1 MHSRIRFT
9 NSTKYAK
16 IMIYFTSIILPFI
29 FVGLILNGAPL
40 INSINLTLL
49 PILCS
54 ILFYF
59 ENYCINNKTNKKI
72 INNLN
77 IFITKYFKVPIFFQ
91 SDFWRSLNI
100 ILITYIILFQNISLL
115 TFILSFIL
123 NIINAITILFK
134 YEVYIHHKN

>member
-1 MHSRIRFT
+1 MHNRIRFT

-54 ILFYF
+54 ILFYQSSTVRPLPSGRG
-59 ENYCINNKTNKKI
+59 C
-72 INNLN
+72 
-77 IFITKYFKVPIFFQ
+77 KVCC
-91 SDFWRSLNI
+91 R
-100 ILITYIILFQNISLL
+100 
-115 TFILSFIL
+115 
-123 NIINAITILFK
+123 
-134 YEVYIHHKN
+134 